1 MPCSA
6 ASSYWSGLSESSLW
20 IAELA
25 VRRAADHVGEGA
37 AAVDPEL
44 PAAALHARHELNS
57 LLPDPAEHRRRAG
70 GFIAE
75 TARQTQ
81 GMSATQGIIRTTVAC
96 GGRGKPLAGLA
107 RAGLDHQP
115 ERASGPRGRKEGVGG
130 IWGKI
135 LGGAAGLAIGG
146 PIGAIIGAVAGH
158 AYDSYREQ
166 EKRARLA
173 APGSAAG
180 HGRSLAAQRP
190 ASGPERWARTSR
202 GGWQEPPPI
211 FADPTETRRI
221 AFATAVIV
229 LGAKLAKVDGVVTR
243 DEMRAFKRVFRIDD
257 GEVGDV
263 ARIYNQAKASAQG
276 FEPYARQIAALFGHD
291 PFLLEELLN
300 GLFEV
305 ARADGELNPAEV
317 DFLRRVAAIF
327 GFDVAAFE
335 MIRARF
341 SATARNLSGADD
353 AYAVLGLTRSASDDE
368 IKQTYRNLVRE
379 HHPDRLVAK
388 GMPEEFVERAN
399 KTLAAIN
406 AAYDRIEKERNSQVM
421 KIERITADWLHVPI
435 PRGEAAHDRLR
446 PHRGVRF
453 DARPGRDRRRPHR
466 LRRGQGRG
474 RQRRHQRRADQLH
487 RAGVGA
493 LAASARTRATSRGCG
508 T

>member
-1 MPCSA
+1 MA
-6 ASSYWSGLSESSLW
+6 
-20 IAELA
+20 
-25 VRRAADHVGEGA
+25 
-37 AAVDPEL
+37 
-44 PAAALHARHELNS
+44 
-57 LLPDPAEHRRRAG
+57 
-70 GFIAE
+70 
-75 TARQTQ
+75 
-81 GMSATQGIIRTTVAC
+81 
-96 GGRGKPLAGLA
+96 
-107 RAGLDHQP
+107 
-115 ERASGPRGRKEGVGG
+115 

-166 EKRARLA
+166 EKRERLA
-173 APGSAAG
+173 APGSSRWPRDDPWPRDEPWSPRPEAAG
-180 HGRSLAAQRP
+180 WPRDEPG
-190 ASGPERWARTSR
+190 E
-202 GGWQEPPPI
+202 GWQEPPPI

-243 DEMRAFKRVFRIDD
+243 DEVRAFKRVFRIDD

-327 GFDVAAFE
+327 GFDTAAFE

-353 AYAVLGLTRSASDDE
+353 AYAVLGLTRSASDEE

-399 KTLAAIN
+399 RTLAAIN
-406 AAYDRIEKERNSQVM
+406 AAYDRIEKERNL
-421 KIERITADWLHVPI
+421 K
-435 PRGEAAHDRLR
+435 
-446 PHRGVRF
+446 
-453 DARPGRDRRRPHR
+453 
-466 LRRGQGRG
+466 
-474 RQRRHQRRADQLH
+474 
-487 RAGVGA
+487 
-493 LAASARTRATSRGCG
+493 
-508 T
+508 